1 MKRISNPMSK
11 QGGFTLIELMIVVA
25 IIGILASVAIPAYR
39 DYTIRAKLGS
49 LVSSVA
55 GAKAAIAIC
64 IQENGGDEAVCDAG
78 ANGIPN
84 YSSEG
89 SPAPQFY
96 TSSNITIV
104 DGVIKLAS
112 LKGIGEGVNTKT
124 VCFDP
129 SDSAAR
135 VYWEVKG
142 DVTASYNAVAASYL
156 LGLNGERASGTTAL
170 SAC

>member
-64 IQENGGDEAVCDAG
+64 IQENGGDETVCDSG
-78 ANGIPN
+78 TNGIASYN
-84 YSSEG
+84 TN

-96 TSSNITIV
+96 DASDITVV
-104 DGVIKLAS
+104 DGKISLAS
-112 LKGIGEGVNTKT
+112 IKGIGDGVDGKK
-124 VCFDP
+124 VCWVP
-129 SDSAAR
+129 NDSAAR
-135 VYWEVKG
+135 VYFEIQG
-142 DVTASYNAVAASYL
+142 TVTTSSNKVAHDYL
-156 LGLNGERASGTTAL
+156 LNLNGERGTATSL
-170 SAC
+170 TQTC